1 MNLFNLIMKENLNSE
16 KPNAI
21 EILEIM
27 GDNLKA
33 FKHSKF
39 IEKIF

>member
-16 KPNAI
+16 KSNAI
-21 EILEIM
+21 DILEIM
-27 GDNLKA
+27 SDNLKA

-39 IEKIF
+39 F